1 MNANSFSFER
11 FQAVPIVGIIR
22 NLSPEIV
29 RELLPV
35 YAQSGLT
42 TLEITMNTPGA
53 GDIIRNALDWNAQQ
67 RLNIGAGTVC
77 TLTDLDNALA
87 AGAQFIVTPVLNPA
101 IIQSCVERRIPVFPG
116 AFTPSEIYQAWELG
130 ATMVKVY
137 PAATLGPDYLK
148 HIKAPLN
155 DVKLLP
161 TGGITLENI
170 SAFLK
175 AGADGVGVGSPLFV
189 QKYIQNRNW
198 DALSVHFRKFAQ
210 LFIS

>member
-1 MNANSFSFER
+1 MTSAAFSIER
-11 FQAVPIVGIIR
+11 FQAAPIVGIVR
-22 NLSPEIV
+22 NLLPATV
-29 RELLPV
+29 KKLLPLYV
-35 YAQSGLT
+35 QSGLT

-53 GDIIRNALDWNAQQ
+53 GDMIRDALEHHVDT
-67 RLNIGAGTVC
+67 LNIGAGTVC

-87 AGAQFIVTPVLNPA
+87 AGAQFIVTPIIKPA
-101 IIQSCVERRIPVFPG
+101 VIQACVERGIPVFPG

-137 PAATLGPDYLK
+137 PAASLAPDFLR

-155 DVKLLP
+155 DIKLLP

-170 SAFLK
+170 TAFRE

-189 QKYIQNRNW
+189 QKLINEQNW
-198 DALSVHFRKFAQ
+198 PALVAHFRGFA
-210 LFIS
+210 SKWAS